1 MYFTVG
7 FDESDEEEIASKQ
20 DIGTA
25 QGDVHKYTVFHQND
39 AEYKTMSDTEQTD
52 TEEETV
58 QSDTEEETVQ
68 SDTEEETV
76 QSDTEEET
84 EVSIPP
90 LQPKVVV
97 PQKNNK
103 GLFTPNFKWKSGT
116 PFQPKVHQFC
126 SSKSGIQKDFELNS
140 NSTILDFF
148 EALVTPFL
156 LGKVAYETNEYFRQ
170 NTESHILSC
179 RNASWYDTTSEELYL
194 FISVQMLMAR
204 NKKLD
209 ISEYWS
215 TDPLLYSP
223 IFGKIM
229 SRNRFQLLLRY
240 IHFCNN
246 NNQVSN

>member
-1 MYFTVG
+1 MNNYYTKVHDNILYKVYHVYKCRICLFIYTMYFTIG

-20 DIGTA
+20 DIGTV
-25 QGDVHKYTVFHQND
+25 QSDVYKYTVFHQND
-39 AEYKTMSDTEQTD
+39 AEYKTMSDTEQID
-52 TEEETV
+52 I
-58 QSDTEEETVQ
+58 
-68 SDTEEETV
+68 EEETV

-126 SSKSGIQKDFELNS
+126 PSKSGIQKEFELNS

-156 LGKVAYETNEYFRQ
+156 LGKVAYETNVYYKQ
-170 NTESHILSC
+170 NNESHIMSC
-179 RNASWYDTTSEELYL
+179 RNARWYDTTSEKLYL
-194 FISVQMLMAR
+194 FISIQMLMAR
-204 NKKLD
+204 NKK
-209 ISEYWS
+209 
-215 TDPLLYSP
+215 T
-223 IFGKIM
+223 
-229 SRNRFQLLLRY
+229 
-240 IHFCNN
+240 
-246 NNQVSN
+246 